1 MKYKLLVM
9 LAMTML
15 AGPLYAADPQPD
27 QAQLEK
33 AEQRLKEAEA
43 ERSLKEAKAEKSL
56 EEARRKLEEAAREV
70 AELSMEASGDM
81 EIIRHMRSNGRRA
94 MLGINIGPGEGAAG
108 KGVKVVGVTPGGP
121 ADQAGL
127 MAGDVITSVGGT
139 SLAADSAEESNR
151 LLVKFMR
158 KAEPGEDIKLVYE
171 RDGKSRDATVRSKAS
186 DAMAFG
192 FVAPR
197 AGRNIWIDGADAPN
211 VNVEVFEDGMPH
223 RRWDVEFF
231 RSWAGMEL
239 VNLTKELGDYFGT
252 DEGLL
257 VVRGPGQEGMD
268 IRDGDVIKQIDG
280 RTPESPS
287 HAMRILRSYQPG
299 EKVTVQLIRKKKKT
313 KVEITLPERKVSKI
327 NQILEL
333 ELEDLHELDQLDS
346 LHEMF
351 APPAPPAPRE
361 PPAKT

>member
-9 LAMTML
+9 LAMAML
-15 AGPLYAADPQPD
+15 AGPLHAA
-27 QAQLEK
+27 ESE
-33 AEQRLKEAEA
+33 AEQLQ
-43 ERSLKEAKAEKSL
+43 L
-56 EEARRKLEEAAREV
+56 EEAEKKLEDARRRLEEAAREV
-70 AELSMEASGDM
+70 AELSMEAGGEM
-81 EIIRHMRSNGRRA
+81 EIIRHLRSNGRRA
-94 MLGINIGPGEGAAG
+94 MLGINIGSGEDASG

-127 MAGDVITSVGGT
+127 MAGDVITSVGGS
-139 SLAADSAEESNR
+139 SLAADSPEESNR

-158 KAEPGEDIKLVYE
+158 KTEPGEDIKLVFE
-171 RDGKSRDATVRSKAS
+171 REGKSQEATVRSKAS

-192 FVAPR
+192 FIGPR

-239 VNLTKELGDYFGT
+239 VTLTKGLGEYFGT

-268 IRDGDVIKQIDG
+268 IQDGDVIKQIDG

-299 EKVTVQLIRKKKKT
+299 EKVTVQLIRKKKNT
-313 KVEITLPERKVSKI
+313 KVEIALPERKVSEI
-327 NQILEL
+327 NRILEL
-333 ELEDLHELDQLDS
+333 ELDELHELEELDS
-346 LHEMF
+346 LKELF
-351 APPAPPAPRE
+351 APKAPPAPRE
-361 PPAKT
+361 SPAKT